1 MKLIYK
7 TENGAWMGWIP
18 GPSLTSLPPLQ
29 HEMPT
34 QRAEVLLQVPYSEA
48 NEGAAFPLQEEAED
62 GGPGEW
68 IGLGTSMGDTSPSL
82 PLSLM
87 SLPLSLALTDLPE
100 SHVASNDSDSELEE
114 APELLSP
121 AEGGALHH
129 LSFLEKQSSEAS
141 VEEAGDSGSEEQLGR
156 SAGEDGDW
164 EGLSQYNTNQCNNVA
179 ASPTPAMKHC
189 DRHVIAGTDPESRPE
204 FV

>member
-1 MKLIYK
+1 MDRPREL
-7 TENGAWMGWIP
+7 NGRYL
-18 GPSLTSLPPLQ
+18 SL
-29 HEMPT
+29 
-34 QRAEVLLQVPYSEA
+34 
-48 NEGAAFPLQEEAED
+48 
-62 GGPGEW
+62 
-68 IGLGTSMGDTSPSL
+68 SL

-87 SLPLSLALTDLPE
+87 SLPLPLPLTGLSE
-100 SHVASNDSDSELEE
+100 SHVPSNDSDSELEE

-121 AEGGALHH
+121 AEGEALHR
-129 LSFLEKQSSEAS
+129 LSFLEKQISEAS

-179 ASPTPAMKHC
+179 AMKPC
-189 DRHVIAGTDPESRPE
+189 DRHVMAGTGPESRPE

>member
-1 MKLIYK
+1 MANLQARKWSLDGLIS
-7 TENGAWMGWIP
+7 
-18 GPSLTSLPPLQ
+18 GPSLTPLPPLQ
-29 HEMPT
+29 YGMPT

-48 NEGAAFPLQEEAED
+48 NEEAAFPLQEEAED

-68 IGLGTSMGDTSPSL
+68 ISLGSSMGDTSPCLSL
-82 PLSLM
+82 CLM
-87 SLPLSLALTDLPE
+87 SLPLSLPLTDLPE

-121 AEGGALHH
+121 AEEGALHH
-129 LSFLEKQSSEAS
+129 LSFLEKQGSEAS
-141 VEEAGDSGSEEQLGR
+141 VEEAEDSGSEEQLGR

-179 ASPTPAMKHC
+179 VSLLPAMEHG
-189 DRHVIAGTDPESRPE
+189 DRHVIAGTGLESRPE